1 MNWPSLV
8 MGNNRVKYIMHKMKI
23 EEKGDQKI
31 SSKNSSVGA
40 NAGLT
45 LNCGFCFVCVLARKS
60 HDYILFRPYHLHE
73 NSEAVLNDSNLLF
86 L

>member
-8 MGNNRVKYIMHKMKI
+8 MGNNRVKYIMRKMKI

-45 LNCGFCFVCVLARKS
+45 LNCGFC
-60 HDYILFRPYHLHE
+60 
-73 NSEAVLNDSNLLF
+73 
-86 L
+86 